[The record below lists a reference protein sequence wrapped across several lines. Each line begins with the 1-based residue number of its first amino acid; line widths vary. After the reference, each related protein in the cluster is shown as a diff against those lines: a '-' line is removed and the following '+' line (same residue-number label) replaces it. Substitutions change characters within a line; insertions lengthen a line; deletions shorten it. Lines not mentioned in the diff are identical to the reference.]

1 MCVSSYV
8 RQIHVVYCTHLAEV
22 ILEDGGKIKTEL
34 TEPLIIFLEIIK
46 ANEWAFG
53 ELDLD
58 AVLVAQTFAGK
69 GTVWCPCERGSG
81 SLHWAPLGTS
91 YLQLILVEC
100 CPVWLLLPLLW
111 PLCCPQQYLCSSSH
125 VLLFQLERRKP
136 LGAVALLVKWFQC
149 LLDEGVG
156 GDVMGFLREVDGRNN
171 LYIHIGSGFNSCS
184 QDWDKAWSRCTPR
197 ACLSWIDACCN
208 VYQTWE

>member
-1 MCVSSYV
+1 MPSY
-8 RQIHVVYCTHLAEV
+8 LS
-22 ILEDGGKIKTEL
+22 
-34 TEPLIIFLEIIK
+34 
-46 ANEWAFG
+46 
-53 ELDLD
+53 
-58 AVLVAQTFAGK
+58 
-69 GTVWCPCERGSG
+69 PCERGSG

-100 CPVWLLLPLLW
+100 CPVWLFLPLLW

-125 VLLFQLERRKP
+125 VFLFQLERRKP

-156 GDVMGFLREVDGRNN
+156 GDVMGFLREMDRRNH
-171 LYIHIGSGFNSCS
+171 LYIPIGSGFNSYS

-197 ACLSWIDACCN
+197 ACLSWIDACWN